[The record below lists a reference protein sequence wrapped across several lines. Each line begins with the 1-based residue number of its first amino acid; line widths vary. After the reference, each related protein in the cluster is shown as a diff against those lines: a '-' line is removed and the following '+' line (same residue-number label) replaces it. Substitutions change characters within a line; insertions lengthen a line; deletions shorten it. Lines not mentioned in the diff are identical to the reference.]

1 MSDAFLVLDVCVYC
15 LDGNASDG
23 GDELPPGPEGRE
35 AFFHRGEF
43 SPDDVAGTALQG
55 ADKVVDPDARVHVKE
70 EVHMV
75 RHDLHLKDAPAKG
88 LRDLGEDLLKARVDA
103 VHEHLPAILRAED
116 DMVAAAVY
124 DMFTVMV
131 LGLLGFR

>member
-1 MSDAFLVLDVCVYC
+1 MYAFTVSTETLPMVAMNFPLVQR
-15 LDGNASDG
+15 
-23 GDELPPGPEGRE
+23 EGRR
-35 AFFHRGEF
+35 FFM
-43 SPDDVAGTALQG
+43 AGTALQG

-131 LGLLGFR
+131 LGFR

>member
-1 MSDAFLVLDVCVYC
+1 MYAFTVSTETLPMVAMNFPLVQREGRRFFIAGNSVRMMWLERRFREPTKSLIPMRGSTHLVAVAL
-15 LDGNASDG
+15 LDGR
-23 GDELPPGPEGRE
+23 GPLLE
-35 AFFHRGEF
+35 
-43 SPDDVAGTALQG
+43 
-55 ADKVVDPDARVHVKE
+55 
-70 EVHMV
+70 
-75 RHDLHLKDAPAKG
+75 G

-131 LGLLGFR
+131 LGFR